1 MKSESREVGT
11 NLGLWRYIRPQQFL
25 VAAGGGD
32 DRWYLPAGRGGG
44 DRLFLLRFIHN
55 IFLWPPRRGPNGKG
69 GAVLRGGAAGAPD
82 PLKTLPKTNLALR
95 PFHHPR
101 GALSKNH
108 VFIGSQRLKGG
119 VDATELRH
127 YLGHPDSH
135 HGLAHWFVVHSS
147 GQRLD
152 ENGRCDILQLAAGPN
167 PMQEYARHVLGVNTR

>member
-119 VDATELRH
+119 SMPRNSGTTSVTLTLITASLIGLLCIVLVRGWMRTAAATSFNSLPAPTLCR
-127 YLGHPDSH
+127 SM
-135 HGLAHWFVVHSS
+135 
-147 GQRLD
+147 Q
-152 ENGRCDILQLAAGPN
+152 GRSW
-167 PMQEYARHVLGVNTR
+167 E

>member
-1 MKSESREVGT
+1 MLPR
-11 NLGLWRYIRPQQFL
+11 L
-25 VAAGGGD
+25 VAATTGGTFLPAVVAATGFSFWVVATAACGAGSSTTSFCGRLDEGRTGGG
-32 DRWYLPAGRGGG
+32 
-44 DRLFLLRFIHN
+44 
-55 IFLWPPRRGPNGKG
+55 GP
-69 GAVLRGGAAGAPD
+69 VLRGGAAGAPD

-108 VFIGSQRLKGG
+108 VFIGSQRLKGR
-119 VDATELRH
+119 VDATKLRH

-152 ENGRCDILQLAAGPN
+152 ENGRCDILQLTAGPN